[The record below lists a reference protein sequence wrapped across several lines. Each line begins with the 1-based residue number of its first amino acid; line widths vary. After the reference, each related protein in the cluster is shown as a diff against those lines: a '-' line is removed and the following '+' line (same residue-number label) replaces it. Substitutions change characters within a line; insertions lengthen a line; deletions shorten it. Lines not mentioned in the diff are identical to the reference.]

1 MFFLGI
7 ILKMRYDKTM
17 ITKDEVLKLAD
28 LARIEVKDEEIESIC
43 QKMEGILEY
52 VSEVQKLSGEEG
64 SLEMPEAG
72 TNRNVFR
79 EDENPHVGGKFTE
92 RIIKN
97 APEKEGNYIKVRK
110 IL

>member
-1 MFFLGI
+1 
-7 ILKMRYDKTM
+7 MRYDKAM

-28 LARIEVKDEEIESIC
+28 LARIEVADDEIESIR

-52 VSEVQKLSGEEG
+52 VSEVQKLSDEG
-64 SLEMPEAG
+64 ATDATPEAG
-72 TNRNVFR
+72 PNRNVLR
-79 EDENPHVGGKFTE
+79 EDENPHEGEKYTE